1 MITHLIIMSVDESQF
16 EFVFCRVNIE
26 NPGPAFSVHTIHLAA
41 LHSGDVDRHVQ
52 GPHNSRISIN
62 EK

>member
-26 NPGPAFSVHTIHLAA
+26 NSGPTFSVHTIHLAA
-41 LHSGDVDRHVQ
+41 LHSGDIDRHVQ
-52 GPHNSRISIN
+52 GPHNS
-62 EK
+62 